1 LYQRFKRSEGDS
13 NISGLHAPGETFE
26 KCKFLFEFKE
36 GDPPRRIDHRHTFS
50 ISRIELKLHF
60 VQNVEP
66 DTEIGQ
72 KGAFCKGLRGCLAN
86 EPRSTQDEISGQGSF
101 ESVFLILTT
110 IVPER
115 NSKKIS
121 RGRSQRPFAK
131 QLD

>member
-1 LYQRFKRSEGDS
+1 MLSLTQK
-13 NISGLHAPGETFE
+13 SGLR
-26 KCKFLFEFKE
+26 L
-36 GDPPRRIDHRHTFS
+36 
-50 ISRIELKLHF
+50 
-60 VQNVEP
+60 VEASLRL
-66 DTEIGQ
+66 GKQ

-101 ESVFLILTT
+101 ENVFLILTT

-131 QLD
+131 QVD